1 MYSKKS
7 EKRKKK
13 KKPKKPKKPKRIAR
27 ERRPAG
33 LPGMF
38 PSPIMGS
45 NSVVYQPAPMPREDP
60 VAQINIRNTEAVRN
74 RLLLE
79 QVTDLVAPQ
88 RRAETLAVANNPN
101 VESSTPRETL
111 DKQTRS
117 SSAPA
122 VGRTPRLR
130 LGKAGDR
137 TPIAGVGT
145 KQKIS
150 EVKTGLGSVKEEQQR
165 IRRTNAEIAAGM
177 THAEKVAQ
185 VASSVKGS
193 SRLAERVAQQRGR
206 PLTREGK

>member
-88 RRAETLAVANNPN
+88 RRAETLAVANKPI
-101 VESSTPRETL
+101 VESSPYQESL
-111 DKQTRS
+111 IEKQTRS

-122 VGRTPRLR
+122 SARTPSIR
-130 LGKAGDR
+130 
-137 TPIAGVGT
+137 VGT
-145 KQKIS
+145 ALNYVPTAVEGGRGKII
-150 EVKTGLGSVKEEQQR
+150 ELAQDTGLAPVKEGKR
-165 IRRTNAEIAAGM
+165 
-177 THAEKVAQ
+177 K
-185 VASSVKGS
+185 
-193 SRLAERVAQQRGR
+193 GR
-206 PLTREGK
+206 PPKKGGI